1 MNEGLLWDY
10 IQKRNKGIRFDEWLW
25 GFANFGKPTQ
35 VRVALVSRSW
45 ASLPIW
51 ESYSEK
57 WDENHAVFGSLTLRE
72 LLVVIETELTL
83 PSSFSSAIYGAFGSA
98 QDVEEK
104 AYFNANEGSVT
115 YDDQLQQLHALYAA
129 SAVVWT
135 GKAALW
141 TPPNELAFD
150 VCSDAAE
157 LSARRAAGPDYEVF
171 EAVWYAKRA
180 LQATDADMIECI
192 VSSLEGVIRT

>member
-1 MNEGLLWDY
+1 MNESLLWDY
-10 IQKRNKGIRFDEWLW
+10 IQKRNGGIRLDEWLW
-25 GFANFGKPTQ
+25 GFAKFGKPTQ
-35 VRVALVSRSW
+35 VRVALAASW

-51 ESYSEK
+51 EFYSEE
-57 WDENHAVFGSLTLRE
+57 WDENHTVFGSLTLRE

-83 PSSFSSAIYGAFGSA
+83 PSSVSSAIYGAFGSA
-98 QDVEEK
+98 RDVVAK
-104 AYFNANEGSVT
+104 AYFNADEGSGT
-115 YDDQLQQLHALYAA
+115 YNQLQQLRALYAG
-129 SAVVWT
+129 SAVEWT
-135 GKAALW
+135 GEAALW

-150 VCSDAAE
+150 VRSDAAE

-171 EAVWYAKRA
+171 QAVWYAKRA

>member
-1 MNEGLLWDY
+1 
-10 IQKRNKGIRFDEWLW
+10 
-25 GFANFGKPTQ
+25 
-35 VRVALVSRSW
+35 
-45 ASLPIW
+45 LPIW

-83 PSSFSSAIYGAFGSA
+83 PSSFSSAIYRAFGSA
-98 QDVEEK
+98 QDVEEN
-104 AYFNANEGSVT
+104 AYFNANEGSGT
-115 YDDQLQQLHALYAA
+115 YDQLQQLHALYAA

-157 LSARRAAGPDYEVF
+157 LWARRAAGPDYEVF
-171 EAVWYAKRA
+171 ETVWYAKRA